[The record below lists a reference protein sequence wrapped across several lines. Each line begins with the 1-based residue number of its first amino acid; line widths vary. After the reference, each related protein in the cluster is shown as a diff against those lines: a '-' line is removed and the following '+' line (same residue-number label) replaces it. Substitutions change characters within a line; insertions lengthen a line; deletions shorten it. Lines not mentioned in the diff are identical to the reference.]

1 MTTTLISGRDKMNC
15 INNDKTYNRS
25 VIMKLA
31 SRVYRFEKRFNKS
44 LTWGEVLHQV
54 WQAVIKLMTSCRQ
67 PKKEM
72 TYINIEPKKEL
83 IGRVSSKPVN
93 PWANVYFGC

>member
-1 MTTTLISGRDKMNC
+1 MKLYTISGIDIAKC
-15 INNDKTYNRS
+15 INNDKSYNRS
-25 VIMKLA
+25 VLMPLA
-31 SRVYRFEKRFNKS
+31 SKEYKYQRIFDNTV
-44 LTWGEVLHQV
+44 TWGEVLRQV

-83 IGRVSSKPVN
+83 IGRVSSKPFN
-93 PWANVYFGC
+93 PWANVQF